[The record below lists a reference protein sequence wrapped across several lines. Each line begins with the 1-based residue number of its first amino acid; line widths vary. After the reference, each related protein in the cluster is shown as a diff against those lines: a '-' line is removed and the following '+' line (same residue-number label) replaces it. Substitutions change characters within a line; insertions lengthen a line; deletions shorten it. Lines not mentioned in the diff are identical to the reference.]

1 MSLQIARKSPQIVRK
16 SPHNFRFKHIK
27 EFKNILFQN
36 TVSIIRK
43 IIIFGDNQ
51 SPTRMA
57 LIRSEYISFWENID
71 VDFIFKLFAVFF
83 F

>member
-1 MSLQIARKSPQIVRK
+1 MHVQKTLLLVRKSLQNVLMSLQIARKSPQIVRK

-51 SPTRMA
+51 LPT
-57 LIRSEYISFWENID
+57 
-71 VDFIFKLFAVFF
+71 
-83 F
+83 